1 MINYSVKALMASNFD
16 IVFKELCEILIIK
29 NHEIFRL

>member
-1 MINYSVKALMASNFD
+1 MINYSVKALIASNFD